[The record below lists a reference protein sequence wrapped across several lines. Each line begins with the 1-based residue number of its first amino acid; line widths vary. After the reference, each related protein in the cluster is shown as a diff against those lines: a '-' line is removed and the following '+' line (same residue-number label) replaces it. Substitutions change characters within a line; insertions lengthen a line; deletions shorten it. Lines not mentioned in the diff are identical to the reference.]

1 MKILKNMLDNKL
13 NLRTQNN
20 FPIEG
25 VEFIDINPL
34 ILQGEVYSEIIDK
47 MYDEIKDKKIDYIVS
62 PEARGFIFGSIL
74 ANKLGVGIIPVRK
87 QGKIPSNYV
96 DKTFYST
103 KEYGQ
108 DILEI
113 PKLVNDTYKDKRV
126 YILDDIYATGNTINA
141 ITNTLTELGAKV
153 IGIGVAIN
161 ITNLNCNNDVFSL
174 IDIEET

>member
-1 MKILKNMLDNKL
+1 MDLKDYVASIPDFPKKGIIFRDITPIIQNGDAFNEATNKL
-13 NLRTQNN
+13 AQYAKKVGAT
-20 FPIEG
+20 
-25 VEFIDINPL
+25 
-34 ILQGEVYSEIIDK
+34 IIAG
-47 MYDEIKDKKIDYIVS
+47 

-74 ANKLGVGIIPVRK
+74 ANKLGIGHIPVRK

-96 DKTFYST
+96 EKTFYST

>member
-1 MKILKNMLDNKL
+1 MKIIKNMLDTKL
-13 NLRTQNN
+13 NLRTQKD

-96 DKTFYST
+96 EKPFYST

-161 ITNLNCNNDVFSL
+161 IINLNCNNDVFSL